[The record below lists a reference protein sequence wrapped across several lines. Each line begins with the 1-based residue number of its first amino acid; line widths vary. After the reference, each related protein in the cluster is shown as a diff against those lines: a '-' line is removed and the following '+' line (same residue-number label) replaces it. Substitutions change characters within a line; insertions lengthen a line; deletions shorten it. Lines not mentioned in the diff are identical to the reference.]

1 MILLLMSEDVMAN
14 EELVFTSHDEEFY
27 EEKE

>member
-1 MILLLMSEDVMAN
+1 MSKDVMAN